1 MVILFRTPDLFVAA
15 GGQCS
20 QQDNKGIARARDTH
34 TRTHALTHTHIYTR
48 IEERE
53 MAEYL
58 RSSFIFP
65 LT

>member
-34 TRTHALTHTHIYTR
+34 TRTHALTHTYTL
-48 IEERE
+48 E
-53 MAEYL
+53 
-58 RSSFIFP
+58 
-65 LT
+65 